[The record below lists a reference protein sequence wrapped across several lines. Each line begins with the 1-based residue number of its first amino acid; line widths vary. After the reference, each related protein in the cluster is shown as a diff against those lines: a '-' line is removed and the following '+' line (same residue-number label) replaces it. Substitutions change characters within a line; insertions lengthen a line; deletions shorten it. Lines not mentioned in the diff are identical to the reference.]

1 MHTFKIKLFV
11 NNVEESMDVQE
22 DKSRSGTYVI
32 SQNQKFVARVF
43 KDTDGRWKTVEIS
56 DLSPSVV
63 AAIGEEI
70 EKEVNV

>member
-1 MHTFKIKLFV
+1 
-11 NNVEESMDVQE
+11 MDVQE